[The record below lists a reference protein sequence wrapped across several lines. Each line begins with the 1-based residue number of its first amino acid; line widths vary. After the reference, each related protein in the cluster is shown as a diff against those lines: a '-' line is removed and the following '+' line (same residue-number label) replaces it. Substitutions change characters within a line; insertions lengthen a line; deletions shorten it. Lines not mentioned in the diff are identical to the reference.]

1 MNTTFTAPTRLAS
14 LAHPTVQQAITFS
27 REHLSGIHRK
37 SGENYCEHGIEVAMT
52 LEEVTDDASLI
63 AIAVLHDILV
73 HPHGSLL
80 LEQSPLSAEERE
92 LVRAMHDLR
101 HLHIDVNT
109 QDLDRVLDAFTVD
122 GRLLLL
128 RMAHRL
134 NDVRHLN
141 RFAHARRKE
150 IARETL
156 HMYTAIS
163 GRLGFQ
169 RWRWQMEDICFLAL
183 QPRIAK
189 RMERKFE
196 EMHEIDETCLKHTH
210 SFLLQRLKEQGIHAE
225 IDERI
230 KGLYSTYRKMV
241 LKNRTFEE
249 VYDRIALR
257 VLVTSVDEC
266 YRALGIIHTCMRPIQ
281 GKLKDYIGMPKE
293 NGYRSI
299 HTVVYPLPGISEL
312 PIEIQIRT
320 FEMHR
325 ECEYGVAS
333 HGEYKNWSYA
343 LGSTESRANLFRN
356 LEGLHAMLQSKDS
369 FTDALRNSFRSD
381 KVLVF
386 DPQNCLHYLPAPS
399 SALDFACH
407 ARPDACLRVRG
418 VLINGRERPLSTTLR
433 DGDTVD
439 VLLDSAPTLAPQYI
453 RACQQKMTRDLLQHA
468 WKQHEEHVQKAAQD
482 IAMAQKMHR

>member
-1 MNTTFTAPTRLAS
+1 MITSTANTRLAS
-14 LAHPTVQQAITFS
+14 LAHPMVQQAANFS
-27 REHLSGIHRK
+27 REHLSKIHRK
-37 SGENYCEHGIEVAMT
+37 SGENYYEHGLDVAMT
-52 LEEVTDDASLI
+52 LEEVTDDMSLI
-63 AIAVLHDILV
+63 AVAVLHDILV
-73 HPHGSLL
+73 HNDGAVL
-80 LEQSPLSAEERE
+80 LEKSPLTAEQRE
-92 LVRAMHDLR
+92 LVRVMHNLR

-109 QDLDRVLDAFTVD
+109 KDLDRVLDAFTVD

-134 NDVRHLN
+134 NDVRHLH
-141 RFAHARRKE
+141 RFSKSRQKE

-189 RMERKFE
+189 RMQKKFD
-196 EMHEIDETCLKHTH
+196 EMQTLDDTCLKHMH
-210 SFLLQRLKEQGIHAE
+210 AFIVEELKKHGIHAE

-230 KGLYSTYRKMV
+230 KGLYSSYRKMV
-241 LKNRTFEE
+241 LKNRSFEQL
-249 VYDRIALR
+249 YDRIALR
-257 VLVTSVDEC
+257 ILVPTIDDC
-266 YRALGIIHTCMRPIQ
+266 YRALGIIHGCLRPMN

-320 FEMHR
+320 HEMHR

-333 HGEYKNWSYA
+333 HGAYKNWSYA

-356 LEGLHAMLQSKDS
+356 LESLHSVLQTKAS
-369 FTDALRNSFRSD
+369 FTHALKNSFRVD
-381 KVLVF
+381 KILVF
-386 DPQNCLHYLPAPS
+386 DPQNCLHYLPEPA

-407 ARPDACLRVRG
+407 SRPDVCLHVQGVR
-418 VLINGRERPLSTTLR
+418 INGRERPLSTTLH
-433 DGDTVD
+433 DGDTVEIIFSESPI
-439 VLLDSAPTLAPQYI
+439 LTPQYI
-453 RACQQKMTRDLLQHA
+453 RACQQKMTRDLLAKA
-468 WKQHEEHVQKAAQD
+468 WKDREELVRQRAEN
-482 IAMAQKMHR
+482 ITIAQKLHR